1 MDKARLKELAEIVI
15 EDLLEAYDE
24 NGDMLDLVDYLIEK
38 GFTKEELK
46 EFKAFEGLLD

>member
-1 MDKARLKELAEIVI
+1 MKKARLKELAETVI

-46 EFKAFEGLLD
+46 EFEAFEGLID